1 MVITVYKSFLLY
13 FWLLFQFAELQETF
27 VFAFSTSRCSHD
39 EIENSLKATLNCIM
53 WCLDDNVEDETLQVN
68 STQYSKSNESSMGPI
83 SSNKKITD
91 DLYCC
96 IHINLKP
103 CFEEKILN
111 ELSFHMFHNFMNRTK
126 QPDIICNEQTN
137 TKENQLKISASVSS
151 SNNQDNLPGSV
162 LGIITSDKNC
172 SQEDFAKAINSSSK
186 CLQKDVILETQK
198 LLSSIIGFAFD
209 HVYLK
214 SVSCSAIVDGL
225 NTCFEKEKCL
235 SMQEINLIK
244 NSFATFYKVAM
255 SYVTKTFEKFRGNSF
270 NRFKPK
276 YADDE
281 NKNKPDE
288 SQFHQTMFEKK
299 VSSINSTIKSFE
311 VR

>member
-27 VFAFSTSRCSHD
+27 VFAFSTSKCNHY

-53 WCLDDNVEDETLQVN
+53 WCLDDNVEDEMLQIN
-68 STQYSKSNESSMGPI
+68 TTQYLRSNESSTGPI
-83 SSNKKITD
+83 SSRQKIID
-91 DLYCC
+91 DLHCC
-96 IHINLKP
+96 IHINLEP
-103 CFEEKILN
+103 CFEEKVLN
-111 ELSFHMFHNFMNRTK
+111 ELSFHTFHNFMNRTK
-126 QPDIICNEQTN
+126 QPQIICNEQTN
-137 TKENQLKISASVSS
+137 VKENQLKISTSVSS
-151 SNNQDNLPGSV
+151 SSRQDNIPGFV

-172 SQEDFAKAINSSSK
+172 SQEDFVKSINSSSN
-186 CLQKDVILETQK
+186 CLQKDVIPETQK

-209 HVYLK
+209 HVYSK
-214 SVSCSAIVDGL
+214 SVSCRAIVDGL

-270 NRFKPK
+270 NRFKQN
-276 YADDE
+276 YVDDE
-281 NKNKPDE
+281 NKNRRNK
-288 SQFHQTMFEKK
+288 SQFHQTGFEKK
-299 VSSINSTIKSFE
+299 VSSINFTIKSFE